1 MMSSCVAHFLCVAL
15 RLQFGIFNIAKMLL
29 VGLVIGVMS
38 QEHQADDQALC
49 LITIEAVYFAAMIA
63 ARPFCTVTDNLAN
76 LMGEAAGFLPLA
88 IAVFGEVDE
97 STCELN
103 AGSQTSLMVSAFLGI
118 IAQVIAL
125 GQEFLPMAY
134 GALVGVL
141 PLIEG
146 LRRAHIAIA
155 R

>member
-76 LMGEAAGFLPLA
+76 LMGEAAGSSRSPSRSS
-88 IAVFGEVDE
+88 VR
-97 STCELN
+97 
-103 AGSQTSLMVSAFLGI
+103 LMS
-118 IAQVIAL
+118 
-125 GQEFLPMAY
+125 
-134 GALVGVL
+134 
-141 PLIEG
+141 
-146 LRRAHIAIA
+146 RRAS
-155 R
+155 

>member
-1 MMSSCVAHFLCVAL
+1 
-15 RLQFGIFNIAKMLL
+15 
-29 VGLVIGVMS
+29 
-38 QEHQADDQALC
+38 
-49 LITIEAVYFAAMIA
+49 
-63 ARPFCTVTDNLAN
+63 
-76 LMGEAAGFLPLA
+76 
-88 IAVFGEVDE
+88 
-97 STCELN
+97 
-103 AGSQTSLMVSAFLGI
+103 MVSAFLGI